1 MISKKLKGVKMVQ
14 QSNGNFINFSKT
26 NGIDKYKS
34 VNTFSGYRRRS
45 DDKFELMNFYL
56 DLDFKDLGIS
66 QEEYSKDGFEFVMLD
81 KVIER
86 CKELKLSVPT
96 KVNFSG
102 NGLHIFWS
110 IKNINEKNEEGK
122 KLFGANARECD
133 KVYTLIQEELI
144 NNFNDLGSDVNCKDI
159 SRVLRI
165 ENTINSKNNKECKR
179 IFTSDS
185 EVTISEFAKLLKYD
199 LEEVRRFKNQK
210 STTKQIEIAKELE
223 IEISDNKFIAQQQI
237 KEKLKQ
243 INNHVNDNYNQ
254 SYLKGIKNNKDYV
267 LNFLDNAYKLGY
279 IKRGKGITNNYF
291 YLLGIASKRSGDT
304 TLRLFNKYIKLI
316 EHTRSEV
323 NEFRTSF
330 LSGVDSNNYYLNVSY
345 KKLAKLLKVDNVEK
359 VKSYKPTKKRSKK
372 EYVIKVFN
380 RLKANK
386 KDLSLSS
393 RKLSRKY
400 NLSNKKMLELKN
412 TIIQLLKEEE
422 RVKLYNNQNKQE
434 EPLVIDVKN
443 GVYKIVDCSKVSTT
457 SG

>member
-1 MISKKLKGVKMVQ
+1 MVQ
-14 QSNGNFINFSKT
+14 QSNGNFINWSKT

-45 DDKFELMNFYL
+45 EDKFELMNFYL

-66 QEEYSKDGFEFVMLD
+66 QEEYSKDGFEFIMLD
-81 KVIER
+81 KVIKR
-86 CKELKLSVPT
+86 CNELNLSVPT

-122 KLFGANARECD
+122 QLFGANARECD
-133 KVYTLIQEELI
+133 KVYNLIQEELI

-159 SRVLRI
+159 ARVLRI
-165 ENTINSKNNKECKR
+165 ENTINSKNNKECRR

-199 LEEVRRFKNQK
+199 LEEVRIFKNQK
-210 STTKQIEIAKELE
+210 STIKQIEIAKELE

-237 KEKLKQ
+237 KDKLKQ
-243 INNHVNDNYNQ
+243 INNQVNDNYNQ
-254 SYLKGIKNNKDYV
+254 AYLKGIKNNKDYV
-267 LNFLDNAYKLGY
+267 LNFLENAFKLGY
-279 IKRGKGITNNYF
+279 IKRGKGITNNFFYF
-291 YLLGIASKRSGDT
+291 LGIASKRSGDT
-304 TLRLFNKYIKLI
+304 TLKLFNKYIKLI
-316 EHTRSEV
+316 DHTRSEV

-330 LSGVDSNNYYLNVSY
+330 LSGVDSDNHYLNVSY
-345 KKLAKLLKVDNVEK
+345 KKLSKLLKVDDVEK

-380 RLKANK
+380 RLRVNK
-386 KDLSLSS
+386 GDLNLSS

-400 NLSNKKMLELKN
+400 NLSNKKMLEFKN

-422 RVKLYNNQNKQE
+422 RVKLYNNQTKQDK
-434 EPLVIDVKN
+434 PLIIDDKS
-443 GVYKIVDCSKVSTT
+443 GVYKIVDYSKVSTN